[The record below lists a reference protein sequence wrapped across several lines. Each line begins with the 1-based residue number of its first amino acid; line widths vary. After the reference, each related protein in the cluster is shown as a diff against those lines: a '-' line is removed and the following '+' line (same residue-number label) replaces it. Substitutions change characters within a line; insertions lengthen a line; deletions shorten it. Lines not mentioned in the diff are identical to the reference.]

1 MEILHDTDPRDLEE
15 YMQEILLEADRKMNE
30 TEVEE
35 DGFVGELDEMGEDRR
50 NLGMNGSYGNIF
62 GGYNSGR
69 IAFNQLDAQME
80 RLEKI

>member
-1 MEILHDTDPRDLEE
+1 
-15 YMQEILLEADRKMNE
+15 MNE
-30 TEVEE
+30 TRVEE
-35 DGFVGELDEMGEDRR
+35 DGSFGELDFDEMGEDRR
-50 NLGMNGSYGNIF
+50 NLGMNESYGNIF

>member
-1 MEILHDTDPRDLEE
+1 
-15 YMQEILLEADRKMNE
+15 MQEILLEADRKMNE

-35 DGFVGELDEMGEDRR
+35 DGSFGELDFDEMGEDRR

>member
-1 MEILHDTDPRDLEE
+1 
-15 YMQEILLEADRKMNE
+15 MQEILLEADRKMNE

-35 DGFVGELDEMGEDRR
+35 DGSFGEPDFDEMGEDRR